1 MCLDQKKCRAVIFR
15 AHHKK
20 DEQTFDVWCKVEW
33 KESCKDQHLGDD
45 ITGQH
50 RKKWFVECAVA
61 SNGDMKDGEVTTL
74 QLRDWERRTD
84 EPHTVQKQVYRQS
97 WGIAPLQK
105 MFLDSLID
113 GNVRY
118 A

>member
-1 MCLDQKKCRAVIFR
+1 MCKG
-15 AHHKK
+15 
-20 DEQTFDVWCKVEW
+20 EQC
-33 KESCKDQHLGDD
+33 
-45 ITGQH
+45 
-50 RKKWFVECAVA
+50 KKWYIECAVA